1 MMRKLIAVLFIFIIS
16 SPFSSNAKDWVY
28 VVADGDNIWNISKR
42 YLVDINKFKQVQS
55 LNNIPVAQQLQPG
68 TVLRIPL
75 VWLKKHA
82 AHVNVKSLSGSSEI
96 VSEGI
101 KSEVT
106 LTTQFT
112 LGDELRVAKGATITL
127 LFADQTEIT
136 LSDDVLITFDH
147 LSQYGKTGMVDTR
160 LRVQSGKVEVRAQKQ
175 NGAGARLDIE
185 TASAITS
192 VRGTIFRVGV
202 DTTQTD
208 NSLIEVLEGRVA
220 VANETNA
227 VDVKQG
233 FGIKV
238 EKGKA
243 LQQPVKL
250 LPAPKILKL
259 PATVSQQN
267 QIVSWQAVKLAHRY
281 KIQIAT
287 DGNFSAITWQQS
299 QESNAITLPNLP
311 DGDYFI
317 RISAVAKN
325 GLEGLTK
332 PVAFTINLYPSAPT
346 LTAIDSIFISAAEP
360 LIWSEVEGIDYFNV
374 QIAKDKKFSQLV
386 VDKQVNK
393 ELFLIANPLKLGQYY
408 WRVASL
414 QGKDLTDRGPF
425 SPVSGFSYT
434 TKIKAPE
441 LRISSRL
448 NNIEVIWPPLP
459 DDQHIVVQTSDSSE
473 FTNTTTPT
481 LLSRKSYLFELTD
494 QKAIY
499 IRAKVILTEH
509 DIASQW
515 SQYCKVAG
523 KFELCKK

>member
-1 MMRKLIAVLFIFIIS
+1 MMRKLTAVLFIFILS
-16 SPFSSNAKDWVY
+16 SPFNSNAKDWVY

-75 VWLKKHA
+75 EWLKKHA
-82 AHVNVKSLSGSSEI
+82 AHVNVKSLSGSSQVI
-96 VSEGI
+96 SEGI
-101 KSEVT
+101 KSEVS
-106 LTTQFT
+106 LTTRFT

-127 LFADQTEIT
+127 LFADKTEIT
-136 LSDDVLITFDH
+136 LSDDVLIEFDH

-175 NGAGARLDIE
+175 NGAGARLDIQ

-192 VRGTIFRVGV
+192 VRGTIFRVGL
-202 DTTQTD
+202 DTSQTD

-220 VANETNA
+220 VANETNT

-238 EKGKA
+238 EKGKP

-250 LPAPKILKL
+250 LPAPKILNL
-259 PATVSQQN
+259 PATVTQQN
-267 QIVSWQAVKLAHRY
+267 QVVSWQAVNLAHRY

-287 DGNFSAITWQQS
+287 DTHFSAITWQQS
-299 QESNAITLPNLP
+299 QESNATTLPNLP
-311 DGDYFI
+311 DGRYFI

-325 GLEGLTK
+325 GLEGLTA
-332 PVAFTINLYPSAPT
+332 PVAFTVNLYPSSPT
-346 LTAIDSIFISAAEP
+346 LTAVDSIFISATEA

-374 QIAKDKKFSQLV
+374 QIAKDKNFSQLV
-386 VDKQVNK
+386 VDQQVNK
-393 ELFLIANPLKLGQYY
+393 EQFLIVNPLKFGQYY

-414 QGKDLTDRGPF
+414 QGQGLTDKGPF
-425 SPVSGFSYT
+425 SPFSRFSYT

-448 NNIEVIWPPLP
+448 NNIEVKWPPLP
-459 DDQHIVVQTSDSSE
+459 DDQHIVLQTSDSSE
-473 FTNTTTPT
+473 FTNTTTPK
-481 LLSRKSYLFELTD
+481 LLSRKSYHFERKDNQT
-494 QKAIY
+494 IY

-509 DIASQW
+509 NVESDW

-523 KFELCKK
+523 KFELCKR